1 MNRRLR
7 WTGAVPLLPIALAV
21 LAAVPGGEEGQTGI
35 RGFAPGRVA
44 QERELEHRL
53 ARIPGA
59 RQAENHLRR
68 LTSEPH
74 MAGAEGSR
82 RVAEWLRDQFRSY
95 GFESKIVTYKVWFPL
110 PLEQKLEL
118 VEPER
123 EALATLEQPFEGD
136 KDTYNN
142 RAVPGF
148 NTYSP
153 SGDVTAPVV
162 YANYGMTEDYRQ
174 LEELGISVEGKI
186 VLARYGRGYR
196 GIKAKL
202 AEDHRAAGLL
212 IYSDPADD
220 GYAAG
225 DPYPH
230 GPWRPMSAIQR
241 GSILYTEIYPGDPL
255 TPGAA
260 TGDARRISPS
270 EAKSLPRIPT
280 LPINALDATAIL
292 THLGGVQVPRGWEG
306 GLPLTYHLGPGQA
319 LVHLKLTMD
328 YQQRTLYDV
337 ISKLRGA
344 NDDEWVILGNHHDAW
359 VFGAV
364 DPSSGTTV
372 MLETARSLGRLARAG
387 WKPRRTIVMCEWDG
401 EEPGLLGS
409 TEWVKDHLAE
419 LQSKAVAYV
428 NTDVGV
434 SGPDFKSS
442 AVPSLKG
449 LVREVA
455 QEVPDA
461 RSAHSVYDLWKERL
475 ERGQPPR
482 GNAERGQPW
491 ALADGDVPLGALGA
505 GSDFCPFL
513 DHAGIPAIDLSS
525 SGNYGVYHSLYDDF
539 YWMKH
544 FGDPTF
550 AYHVEMARIVGTLT
564 LRLTEADV
572 LPFDYT
578 AYASEISRAAAELET
593 KAKDSHDSALVNKPD
608 WKTLDAASA
617 ALAVSAARAAQALEA
632 LAAAPP
638 DPPRSNELDRALV
651 GIEQALLNPEG
662 LVGRPWY
669 KHTIYAPGSY
679 AGYDAVVMPG
689 ISEAIE
695 RHDAETAQ
703 REVASLTAALERAAA
718 RLDEATRL
726 AKQAASNP
734 RAQ

>member
-1 MNRRLR
+1 MNRRFR
-7 WTGAVPLLPIALAV
+7 WTGAVVLLPVALAV
-21 LAAVPGGEEGQTGI
+21 LAAVPGGEQGQTVI
-35 RGFAPGRVA
+35 RGFAPGSVA
-44 QERELEHRL
+44 QERELERRL
-53 ARIPGA
+53 ARIPDA
-59 RQAENHLRR
+59 RHAENYLRR
-68 LTSEPH
+68 LTLEPH
-74 MAGAEGSR
+74 MAGTQGSR
-82 RVAEWLRDQFRSY
+82 RVAEWLRDRFRSY
-95 GFESKIVTYKVWFPL
+95 GFESKIVTYKVWLPL
-110 PLEQKLEL
+110 PLELKLEL

-123 EALATLEQPFEGD
+123 EELATMEQPFEGD
-136 KDTYNN
+136 KDTYNK

-162 YANYGMTEDYRQ
+162 YANYGMADDYRQ
-174 LEELGISVEGKI
+174 LEELGISVEGKV

-202 AEDHRAAGLL
+202 AEDHRAVGLL

-220 GYAAG
+220 GYSAG
-225 DPYPH
+225 DPYPY
-230 GPWRPMSAIQR
+230 GPWRPMTSIQR

-255 TPGAA
+255 SPGAA
-260 TGDARRISPS
+260 TSDARRISPS
-270 EAKSLPRIPT
+270 EAKSLPSIPT
-280 LPINALDATAIL
+280 LPINAQDASSIL
-292 THLGGVQVPRGWEG
+292 KNLGGAQVPRGWQG
-306 GLPLTYHLGPGQA
+306 SLPFTYHLGPGQA

-328 YQQRTLYDV
+328 YRQRTLYDV
-337 ISKLRGA
+337 ISRLRGT

-359 VFGAV
+359 VFGAA

-428 NTDVGV
+428 NADVGV

-449 LVREVA
+449 LVREVT
-455 QEVPDA
+455 QEVSDA
-461 RSAHSVYDLWKERL
+461 RSGRSVYDLWKERL
-475 ERGQPPR
+475 DRGQPPR
-482 GNAERGQPW
+482 GNADRSQPW
-491 ALADGDVPLGALGA
+491 ASADGGVPLGALGA

-539 YWMKH
+539 YWMKN

-564 LRLTEADV
+564 LRLAEADV

-578 AYASEISRAAAELET
+578 AYSSEISRAVAELEI
-593 KAKDSHDSALVNKPD
+593 KAKESHDSGLSNKPD
-608 WKTLDAASA
+608 WKALDSASA
-617 ALAVSAARAAQALEA
+617 AVAASAARAAQALEA

-638 DPPRSNELDRALV
+638 DSALSNELDRALAR
-651 GIEQALLNPEG
+651 IEQALLNPEG

-703 REVASLTAALERAAA
+703 HEVASLTAALVRAGA

-726 AKQAASNP
+726 AKSAASNP